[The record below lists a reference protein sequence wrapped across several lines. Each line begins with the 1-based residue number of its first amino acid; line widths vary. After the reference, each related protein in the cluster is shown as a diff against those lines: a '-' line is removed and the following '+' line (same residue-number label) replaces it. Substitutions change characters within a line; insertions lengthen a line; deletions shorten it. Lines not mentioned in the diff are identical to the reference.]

1 MCGLEKHQTKSNE
14 LEKLVLEQC
23 AKESYRVASSNIR
36 KMTAARECHSTFHRW
51 MIKTNADEI
60 KIPENVM
67 GSIPGV
73 LYADGTKCKSIGPD
87 GHACKGDIKV
97 LLGVRNNGQVISVGT
112 WTGHET
118 WKVISEQLT
127 QRQVKF
133 PEGTILVC
141 DGELGLAESLAKL
154 ASDEQR
160 CQWHVQRDLYHMMR
174 VNGGKIKDVRPIQ
187 KRLGGIMAIE
197 LPKDSFATV
206 PEEQKES
213 I

>member
-1 MCGLEKHQTKSNE
+1 M
-14 LEKLVLEQC
+14 
-23 AKESYRVASSNIR
+23 
-36 KMTAARECHSTFHRW
+36 
-51 MIKTNADEI
+51 
-60 KIPENVM
+60 
-67 GSIPGV
+67 
-73 LYADGTKCKSIGPD
+73 
-87 GHACKGDIKV
+87 
-97 LLGVRNNGQVISVGT
+97 
-112 WTGHET
+112 
-118 WKVISEQLT
+118 
-127 QRQVKF
+127 KF